1 MAAPAREPSFEL
13 LGTRAQPWTAQSA
26 LDLLPETSWPRVE
39 VIGGSVVVT
48 PHAGYDHQYVE
59 MKLSSRMSDA
69 AEPVGLWVYPE
80 VNIVS
85 GDDLFIPDF
94 VVLRRPA
101 GGRKAMPISDA
112 VLLGEIMSSGSRR
125 KDLVDRPRGYAEAG
139 VPWFLR
145 VDFRDR
151 VPVLVLHRLVGGSYQ
166 PVASGDRVFTMTD
179 PFVFSIDP
187 ADLVGPEA

>member
-48 PHAGYDHQYVE
+48 PHAGVDHQEVE
-59 MKLSSRMSDA
+59 LELGYRMKA
-69 AEPVGLWVYPE
+69 AARSVGLWVYSE
-80 VNIVS
+80 INIVS
-85 GDDLFIPDF
+85 GDDLFIPDI
-94 VVLRRPA
+94 VVLRRPG
-101 GGRKAMPISDA
+101 GGRKSMPISDA
-112 VLLGEIMSSGSRR
+112 VLLGEIVSRGSRR

-139 VPWFLR
+139 VPWYLR
-145 VDFRDR
+145 VDFVDR
-151 VPVLVLHRLVGGSYQ
+151 RPVLVLHRLVDGSYQ
-166 PVASGDRVFTMTD
+166 PVPSGGSIFTMTE
-179 PFVFSIDP
+179 PFAFSVDP